1 MAAYG
6 DVWEN
11 LDYSNPRALLDQLR
25 PVYYRLVAG
34 QAEGEIEGADRRRLR
49 FQAADMTRLEALIR
63 KLETDVARLDGKPRR
78 FALVGRMR

>member
-1 MAAYG
+1 MTAYG
-6 DVWEN
+6 DVWES
-11 LDYSNPRALLDQLR
+11 LDYSDASALLAQLR

-49 FQAADMTRLEALIR
+49 FQQADMPRLEKLIA
-63 KLETDVARLDGKPRR
+63 KLEADVARLEGKPRR